1 MTEFSNHDL
10 SVSKWGLLSEA
21 NQYPSSIN
29 NESFVLI
36 GGSWLGMRRLEDS
49 ESQILNSG
57 PVFFAVCVGQKRH
70 QWFVAEKSQASDMVL
85 QGLV

>member
-49 ESQILNSG
+49 ESQIL
-57 PVFFAVCVGQKRH
+57 VFK
-70 QWFVAEKSQASDMVL
+70 
-85 QGLV
+85 GLHH